1 MKKIFSLFLAMTAM
15 VAVHA
20 TDYYLAGEAS
30 GWSNNNE
37 SFKFVEVGG
46 VLTLEVADLYGEF
59 KVTEDGKWHPQH
71 GAAAAGE
78 GVGLNTPYTLVK
90 CIDTPETPEA
100 DAPANAAILMPEN
113 SGFEKPRYK
122 DAKLTLDVSN
132 PNAIVINLVAGT
144 LYDYAAGPTTYQI
157 VGAFT
162 NNWNLAD
169 AIQFENVNGVLTANV
184 PDLSGTFKIV
194 KDRAWDEQWATNR
207 ETKAGLAMGVPY
219 VMSGKLDGKD
229 PENLALANPFGS
241 YTNATLTLDVKENG
255 EMVLTLVS
263 GTFQLMQADWH
274 LPGEALGWNC
284 NEEQRFEKI
293 DDNTYELLAFE
304 FSNRFKVVYGNWA
317 VEFGAPS
324 PEAVWE
330 INKEYTLAFKGS
342 DFNAIVNNHVFE
354 DCTIRLVVDYENVVV
369 KITIMSETPPA
380 PPAGVEDVLVPN
392 TTTKVIENGQ
402 MYIIRD
408 GVRYN
413 ALGGVVK

>member
-1 MKKIFSLFLAMTAM
+1 MKKIFSLFLAMTAF

-20 TDYYLAGEAS
+20 TDYYFAGEAS

-37 SFKFVEVGG
+37 SFKFVQVNG
-46 VLTLEVADLYGEF
+46 VLTLEVADLYGDF

-78 GVGLNTPYTLVK
+78 GVALNTPYTLVK
-90 CIDTPETPEA
+90 CIDTPEKPEA
-100 DAPANAAILMPEN
+100 DAPANATILMPEN

-122 DAKLTLDVSN
+122 NAKLTLDVSN

-162 NNWNLAD
+162 NNWSLTD
-169 AIQFENVNGVLTANV
+169 AIQFEEVNGVLTAVV

-207 ETKAGLAMGVPY
+207 ETGGGLALGVPY
-219 VMSGKLDGKD
+219 VMSGKDENGGD
-229 PENLALANPFGS
+229 PANLALANPFGS
-241 YTNATLTLDVKENG
+241 YTNATLTLEVKDNG
-255 EMVLTLVS
+255 DMVLTLVS
-263 GTFQLMQADWH
+263 GTFQLMKADWH
-274 LPGEALGWNC
+274 LPGEKLGWNC
-284 NEEQRFEKI
+284 NPEQRFTPVEGEE
-293 DDNTYELLAFE
+293 NTYELLAAE
-304 FSNRFKVVYGNWA
+304 FGNRFKVVYGNWA

-324 PEAVWE
+324 EEAVWE
-330 INKEYTLAFKGS
+330 VNKEYTCAFKGS
-342 DFNAIVNNHVFE
+342 DINAVDNKAVFT

-369 KITIMSETPPA
+369 KITISSEVT
-380 PPAGVEDVLVPN
+380 GVEDVVAPS
-392 TTTKVIENGQ
+392 TFTKVIENGQ
-402 MYIIRD
+402 IYIIRD

-413 ALGGVVK
+413 ALGAVVK

>member
-1 MKKIFSLFLAMTAM
+1 MKKIFSLFVALTAM

-20 TDYYLAGEAS
+20 TDYYFAGEAS

-37 SFKFVEVGG
+37 AFKFVEVDG

-59 KVTEDGKWHPQH
+59 KVAENGGWHPQH

-78 GVGLNTPYTLVK
+78 GVAMNTPYTLVK
-90 CIDTPETPEA
+90 CIDTPDTPEA
-100 DAPANAAILMPEN
+100 DAPANATILMPEN

-132 PNAIVINLVAGT
+132 PDAIVINLVAGT

-169 AIQFENVNGVLTANV
+169 AIQFEDVNGVLTAVV

-207 ETKAGLAMGVPY
+207 ETNAGLALGVPY
-219 VMSGKLDGKD
+219 VMSGKLDGAD
-229 PENLALANPFGS
+229 PANLAFANPFAG
-241 YTNATLTLDVKENG
+241 YKNATLTLEAKDNG
-255 EMVLTLVS
+255 DMVLTLVS
-263 GTFQLMQADWH
+263 GEFYAVQADWH
-274 LPGEALGWNC
+274 LPGTKLGWNC
-284 NEEQRFEKI
+284 DVDQRFTPVEGEA
-293 DDNTYELLAFE
+293 NTYELLAAE
-304 FSNRFKVVYGNWA
+304 FGADFKVVYGNWA
-317 VEFGAPS
+317 VEFGAPADDAYWKVN
-324 PEAVWE
+324 E
-330 INKEYTLAFKGS
+330 EYTCAFKGGNIHS
-342 DFNAIVNNHVFE
+342 VNDNDVYM
-354 DCTIRLVVDYENVVV
+354 DCTIRLVVDYEKAEV
-369 KITIMSETPPA
+369 KITIESETVPTA
-380 PPAGVEDVLVPN
+380 VEDVVAPN
-392 TTTKVIENGQ
+392 TVTKVIENGQ
-402 MYIIRD
+402 MYILRD

>member
-1 MKKIFSLFLAMTAM
+1 MKKIFSLFLAMTAF
-15 VAVHA
+15 VAVNA
-20 TDYYLAGEAS
+20 TDYYFAGEAS

-37 SFKFVEVGG
+37 SFKFVEVDG

-59 KVTEDGKWHPQH
+59 KVTENGNWHPQH

-78 GVGLNTPYTLVK
+78 GVAMNAPYTLVK
-90 CIDTPETPEA
+90 CIDTPEKPEA

-132 PNAIVINLVAGT
+132 PDAIIINLVAGT

-162 NNWNLAD
+162 NNWSLAD
-169 AIQFENVNGVLTANV
+169 AIQFEDVNGVLTANV
-184 PDLSGTFKIV
+184 PDLSGTFKII
-194 KDRAWDEQWATNR
+194 KDRSWDEQWATNR
-207 ETKAGLAMGVPY
+207 ETNAGLALGVPY
-219 VMSGKLDGKD
+219 VMSGKLDGAD
-229 PENLALANPFGS
+229 PANLALANPFGS
-241 YTNATLTLDVKENG
+241 YTNAVLTLEVKENG

-263 GTFQLMQADWH
+263 GDFQLMQADWH
-274 LPGEALGWNC
+274 IPGEFLGWNC
-284 NEEQRFEKI
+284 NLEQRFEKI
-293 DDNTYELLAFE
+293 DDNTYELLAPE
-304 FSNRFKVVYGNWA
+304 FGNRFKVVYGNWA
-317 VEFGAPS
+317 VEFGAPNS
-324 PEAVWE
+324 ETVWE
-330 INKEYTLAFKGS
+330 INKEYTLAFKGG
-342 DFNAIVNNHVFE
+342 DFNAIDNAAVFI
-354 DCTIRLVVDYENVVV
+354 DCIITLEVDYENAEV
-369 KITIMSETPPA
+369 KITISSESTD
-380 PPAGVEDVLVPN
+380 VEDVVVPN

>member
-20 TDYYLAGEAS
+20 TDYYFAGEAS

-37 SFKFVEVGG
+37 AFKFVEVGG
-46 VLTLEVADLYGEF
+46 VLTLEVADLYGDF

-71 GAAAAGE
+71 GAAAGGE
-78 GVGLNTPYTLVK
+78 GVALNTPYTLVK
-90 CIDTPETPEA
+90 CIDTPDNPEA
-100 DAPANAAILMPEN
+100 DAPANATILMPEN

-169 AIQFENVNGVLTANV
+169 AIQFEDVDGVLTAKV

-207 ETKAGLAMGVPY
+207 ETNAGLAMGVPY
-219 VMSGKLDGKD
+219 LMSGKLDGKD

-255 EMVLTLVS
+255 DMVLTLVS
-263 GTFQLMQADWH
+263 GEFQLMQADWH
-274 LPGEALGWNC
+274 IPGEALGWNC

-304 FSNRFKVVYGNWA
+304 FGNRFKVVYGNWA
-317 VEFGAPS
+317 VEFGAPT
-324 PEAVWE
+324 PETVWE
-330 INKEYTLAFKGS
+330 INKEYILAFKGG
-342 DFNAIVNNHVFE
+342 DFNAIDNKYKYE

-369 KITIMSETPPA
+369 KLTIMSETPP
-380 PPAGVEDVLVPN
+380 PTGVEDVLVPN

>member
-15 VAVHA
+15 MAVHA
-20 TDYYLAGEAS
+20 TDYYFAGEAS

-59 KVTEDGKWHPQH
+59 KVTEDGNWHPQH
-71 GAAAAGE
+71 GAAAGGE
-78 GVGLNTPYTLVK
+78 GVAMNTPYTLVK
-90 CIDTPETPEA
+90 CIDTPEKEG

-122 DAKLTLDVSN
+122 DAKLTLDASN
-132 PNAIVINLVAGT
+132 PDAIVINLVAGT

-162 NNWNLAD
+162 NNWSLAD
-169 AIQFENVNGVLTANV
+169 AIQFEDVNGVLTAVV

-207 ETKAGLAMGVPY
+207 ETNAGLALGVPY
-219 VMSGKLDGKD
+219 VMSGKLDGAD
-229 PENLALANPFGS
+229 PANLALANPFGS
-241 YTNATLTLDVKENG
+241 YTNATLTLEVKENG

-263 GTFQLMQADWH
+263 GDFQLMQADWH

-317 VEFGAPS
+317 VEFGAPT
-324 PEAVWE
+324 PETVWE

>member
-20 TDYYLAGEAS
+20 ADYYL
-30 GWSNNNE
+30 
-37 SFKFVEVGG
+37 VGG
-46 VLTLEVADLYGEF
+46 FCGWNTGNAVKFTEVSAGNYEVIIEDLSGEGKVICSTEDWLPQYGVIGGNNVITIGGPACVLTVKNVGYDPEPGNIKFGD
-59 KVTEDGKWHPQH
+59 K
-71 GAAAAGE
+71 E
-78 GVGLNTPYTLVK
+78 GFG
-90 CIDTPETPEA
+90 
-100 DAPANAAILMPEN
+100 
-113 SGFEKPRYK
+113 YK
-122 DAKLTLDVSN
+122 NAKLALKVEGDQVS
-132 PNAIVINLVAGT
+132 ISFVSGEE
-144 LYDYAAGPTTYQI
+144 YDLSAKPDTYQI

-169 AIQFENVNGVLTANV
+169 AIQFEDVDGVLTATV
-184 PDLSGTFKIV
+184 PELSGTFKIV
-194 KDRAWDEQWATNR
+194 KNRAWDEQWATNR
-207 ETKAGLAMGVPY
+207 ETNAGLELGVPY
-219 VMSGKLDGKD
+219 VMSGKDENGD
-229 PENLALANPFGS
+229 PLNLALANPFGS
-241 YTNATLTLDVKENG
+241 YTDATLTLEVKENG
-255 EMVLTLVS
+255 NMVLTLVS

-274 LPGEALGWNC
+274 IPGEALGWSC

-304 FSNRFKVVYGNWA
+304 FGNRFKVVYGNWA
-317 VEFGAPS
+317 VEFGAPTL
-324 PEAVWE
+324 ETVWE
-330 INKEYTLAFKGS
+330 INKEYTLAFKGG
-342 DFNAIVNNHVFE
+342 DFNAIDNNYKYE

>member
-20 TDYYLAGEAS
+20 TDYYFAGEAS
-30 GWSNNNE
+30 GWSSNNE
-37 SFKFVEVGG
+37 SFKFVEVDG
-46 VLTLEVADLYGEF
+46 VLTLEVADLYGDF
-59 KVTEDGKWHPQH
+59 KVAENGGWHPQH

-78 GVGLNTPYTLVK
+78 GVAMNTPYTLVK
-90 CIDTPETPEA
+90 CIDTPDTPEA
-100 DAPANAAILMPEN
+100 DAPANATILMPEN

-132 PNAIVINLVAGT
+132 PDAIVINLVAGT

-169 AIQFENVNGVLTANV
+169 AIQFEDVNGVLTAVV

-207 ETKAGLAMGVPY
+207 ETNASLALGVPY

-229 PENLALANPFGS
+229 PANLALANPFGS
-241 YTNATLTLDVKENG
+241 YTNATLTLEVKENG
-255 EMVLTLVS
+255 DMVLTLVS
-263 GTFQLMQADWH
+263 GEFQLMQADWH
-274 LPGEALGWNC
+274 IPGSKLGWNC
-284 NEEQRFEKI
+284 DADQRFEKI
-293 DDNTYELLAFE
+293 DDNTYELLAAE
-304 FSNRFKVVYGNWA
+304 FGADFKVVYGNWA
-317 VEFGAPS
+317 VEFGAPA
-324 PEAVWE
+324 EDAYWKVNE
-330 INKEYTLAFKGS
+330 EYTCAFKGGNIHS
-342 DFNAIVNNHVFE
+342 VNDKDVYM
-354 DCTIRLVVDYENVVV
+354 DCTIRLVVDYEKAEV
-369 KITIMSETPPA
+369 KITIESETVPTA
-380 PPAGVEDVLVPN
+380 VEDVVAPN
-392 TTTKVIENGQ
+392 TVTKVIENGQ
-402 MYIIRD
+402 MYILRD

>member
-1 MKKIFSLFLAMTAM
+1 MKKIFSLFVALTAM

-20 TDYYLAGEAS
+20 TDYYFAGEAS

-37 SFKFVEVGG
+37 SFKFVEVDG
-46 VLTLEVADLYGEF
+46 VLTLEVADLYGDF
-59 KVTEDGKWHPQH
+59 KVTEDGNWHPQH

-78 GVGLNTPYTLVK
+78 GVAMNTPYTLVK
-90 CIDTPETPEA
+90 CIDTPDTPEA
-100 DAPANAAILMPEN
+100 DAPANATILMPEN

-162 NNWNLAD
+162 NNWSLPD
-169 AIQFENVNGVLTANV
+169 AIQFENVNGVLTAVV

-207 ETKAGLAMGVPY
+207 ETNAGLALGVPY

-229 PENLALANPFGS
+229 PANLALANPFGS
-241 YTNATLTLDVKENG
+241 YTNATLTLEVKENG
-255 EMVLTLVS
+255 DMVLTLVS
-263 GTFQLMQADWH
+263 GEFQLMQADWH
-274 LPGEALGWNC
+274 IPGSKLGWDC
-284 NEEQRFEKI
+284 KEAQRFEKI
-293 DDNTYELLAFE
+293 DDNTYELLVAE
-304 FSNRFKVVYGNWA
+304 FGADFKVVYGNWA
-317 VEFGAPS
+317 VEFGAPA
-324 PEAVWE
+324 EDAYWKVNE
-330 INKEYTLAFKGS
+330 EYTCAFKGGNIHAV
-342 DFNAIVNNHVFE
+342 DNAAVFT

-369 KITIMSETPPA
+369 KITIESETVPSA
-380 PPAGVEDVLVPN
+380 VEDVVAPN
-392 TTTKVIENGQ
+392 TVTKVIENGQ
-402 MYIIRD
+402 MYILRD